1 MKCGQVGNFIFNDF
15 FISQLSVS
23 DHLRA
28 NEKAKGGRFIHLLLI
43 AVLFQIDLR
52 SRTFGI

>member
-1 MKCGQVGNFIFNDF
+1 MKCGQVGDFIFNDF

-23 DHLRA
+23 GHLRA
-28 NEKAKGGRFIHLLLI
+28 NEKAKGGRLIHLLLI
-43 AVLFQIDLR
+43 AVLFQINLR

>member
-1 MKCGQVGNFIFNDF
+1 MKCGQVGDFIFNDF
-15 FISQLSVS
+15 FFSQLSVS
-23 DHLRA
+23 GHLRA
-28 NEKAKGGRFIHLLLI
+28 NEKAKGGRLIHLLLI